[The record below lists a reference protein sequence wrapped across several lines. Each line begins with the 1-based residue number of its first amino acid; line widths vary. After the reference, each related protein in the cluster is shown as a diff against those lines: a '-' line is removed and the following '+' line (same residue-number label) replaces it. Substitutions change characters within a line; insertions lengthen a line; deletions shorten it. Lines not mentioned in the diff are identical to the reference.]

1 MAPSN
6 TTQRNTLPDDIPLV
20 PKPSQRRLNSRQ
32 RQDYENH
39 RQSVL
44 KWLSTKGKNPDRGE
58 GYSHSSLKNTAYRL
72 DQFYRWVW
80 DESGYTTN
88 ITSNH
93 TNAYLEYL
101 KETDA
106 TEANKRKILSALK
119 RLFSWKHHTQGTERW
134 EPEVTFS
141 SGSTSTQPREY
152 LTKEERTKIREA
164 ALEYGSVPGYNDL
177 TPSERDRW
185 KRYLAQRFGKSK
197 SEVTPDDWEKANG
210 WKIPSMVWVS
220 LDAGLRPVEVERAS
234 ISWVDVQN
242 GILRIPKEDS
252 SKNRDNWYVGLTERT
267 ADALRRWLRER
278 ENYEMYRETDSLWL
292 TREGNPYQSQSLR
305 YLLRRLCEIADIP
318 AENRKI
324 SWYAIRHSLG
334 TYMTAERDL
343 KAAQSQLRHKS
354 PQTTMRYDQT
364 PVEDRKEA
372 LERIG

>member
-6 TTQRNTLPDDIPLV
+6 TTQRDTLPDDIPLI

-32 RQDYENH
+32 QQDYHNH
-39 RQSVL
+39 RRTVL
-44 KWLSTKGKNPDRGE
+44 KWLSTKGKKPDRGE

-80 DESGYTTN
+80 EKEGYTTN
-88 ITSNH
+88 ITPNH
-93 TNAYLEYL
+93 GNVYLEYL
-101 KETDA
+101 KEADT
-106 TEANKRKILSALK
+106 TEANKRKIRSALK
-119 RLFSWKHHTQGTERW
+119 QLFSWKEHTHGTESW
-134 EPEVTFS
+134 DPEISFS
-141 SGSTSTQPREY
+141 AGSTSSQPREY
-152 LTKEERTKIREA
+152 LTKEERIKIREA
-164 ALEYGSVPGYNDL
+164 ALEYGSVPRYNDL

-185 KRYLAQRFGKSK
+185 KRYLAQRFGKAK
-197 SEVTPDDWEKANG
+197 SQVTAEDWEKANG
-210 WKIPSMVWVS
+210 WKIPSLVWVS
-220 LDAGLRPVEVERAS
+220 LDAGLRPIEVERAS
-234 ISWVDVQN
+234 INWIDIQN
-242 GILRIPKEDS
+242 GMLRIPKEES

-267 ADALRRWLRER
+267 ADALSRWLRER
-278 ENYEMYRETDSLWL
+278 ENYEMYHQTDSIWL
-292 TREGNPYQSQSLR
+292 TGEGNPYQSQSLR
-305 YLLRRLCEIADIP
+305 YLLRRLCGIADIP
-318 AENRKI
+318 TKNRKM

>member
-1 MAPSN
+1 MAASN
-6 TTQRNTLPDDIPLV
+6 TTQRDDLPDGIPLI

-32 RQDYENH
+32 QLDYQNH
-39 RQSVL
+39 RRTLL
-44 KWLSTKGKNPDRGE
+44 KWLHTKGKNPDRGK
-58 GYSHSSLKNTAYRL
+58 GYSQSSLRNTAYRL

-80 DESGYTTN
+80 DETGYTTN

-93 TNAYLEYL
+93 GNAYLEYL
-101 KETDA
+101 KETD
-106 TEANKRKILSALK
+106 TSDANKRKILSALK
-119 RLFSWKHHTQGTERW
+119 RLFTWKQHTQGIEPW
-134 EPEVTFS
+134 DPEVSFS
-141 SGSTSTQPREY
+141 SGDSSSQPREY
-152 LTKEERTKIREA
+152 LTKKERTKIREA
-164 ALEYGSVPGYNDL
+164 ALEYGSVPGYDNL
-177 TPSERDRW
+177 TPSERNQW
-185 KRYLAQRFGKSK
+185 KTYLAQRLGKSK
-197 SEVTPDDWEKANG
+197 SEIIPEDWEKANG

-220 LDAGLRPVEVERAS
+220 LDAGLRPIEVERATV
-234 ISWVDVQN
+234 SWVDTQN
-242 GILRIPKEDS
+242 GMLRIPKEDS
-252 SKNRDNWYVGLTERT
+252 SKNRENWYVGLTERT

-278 ENYEMYRETDSLWL
+278 ENYEIYRETDALWL

-318 AENRKI
+318 TTNRKM